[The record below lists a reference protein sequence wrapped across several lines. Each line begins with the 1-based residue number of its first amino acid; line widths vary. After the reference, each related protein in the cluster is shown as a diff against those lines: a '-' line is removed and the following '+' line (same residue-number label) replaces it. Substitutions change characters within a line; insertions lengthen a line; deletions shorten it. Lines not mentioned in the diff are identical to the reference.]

1 MLTLL
6 VLVKLWAEVAL
17 LALAG
22 QWVLALLVGVR
33 REGNLMYGLLRVVSS
48 PVVRLVARCGPSGL
62 TARRQGA
69 MAAVLLCVL
78 WLAATA
84 GKVWMCLDVGVSSCR

>member
-6 VLVKLWAEVAL
+6 VWVKLWAEVAL
-17 LALAG
+17 LALVG
-22 QWVLALLVGVR
+22 QWVLALLVGGR

-48 PVVRLVARCGPSGL
+48 PVVRLVARWGPPGL
-62 TARRQGA
+62 PARRQGA
-69 MAAVLLCVL
+69 IAAVLLCVL

-84 GKVWMCLDVGVSSCR
+84 GKVWLCLDVGISSCR

>member
-17 LALAG
+17 LALLG
-22 QWVLALLVGVR
+22 QWVLALLVGAR
-33 REGNLMYGLLRVVSS
+33 REGNLIYELLRVVSS
-48 PVVRLVARCGPSGL
+48 PVVQLVARLGPAGL
-62 TARRQGA
+62 PARRQGA
-69 MAAVLLCVL
+69 IAVLLLCVL

-84 GKVWMCLDVGVSSCR
+84 GKVWLCLGGGANSCR

>member
-1 MLTLL
+1 ML
-6 VLVKLWAEVAL
+6 VLVKLCAEVAL

-22 QWVLALLVGVR
+22 QWVLALLVGAR

-48 PVVRLVARCGPSGL
+48 PVVRLVDRWGPSGL
-62 TARRQGA
+62 TARGRGA